1 VDQRKNL
8 RERVARLESVIDM
21 LLNERTESKAVQ
33 VLRNLGANPLPP
45 TPSETTSQPT
55 GSPEAIG
62 SIFSHTTW
70 NDERKGSIGTD
81 KLSAA
86 NIVPPGTSDDIF
98 VTAPVTNSKKK
109 DEKICQLLK
118 EALPPQDKLQKVLD
132 NTAGWWKAITHCMS
146 GPGGIPKELTDIYT
160 FTKWA
165 LSTGNPVDVAKVLQF
180 HMSFECGDALL
191 EKYLRLIEQFIIQDD
206 EYMGTLSGV
215 EVCFMQARHY
225 SELGQVRRAW
235 LTARRAISFAQL
247 MGLHRTR
254 VNVRQEFCFWSL
266 FQFDRFSSLMLGSPP
281 LLNDSHCNLTF
292 KGKDLPMIM
301 GNNGFL
307 TRLAIVAGKVI
318 DRVQSSKDLTFTS
331 LLTIDQELTRLGSQM
346 PTEFWEIEEYIP
358 DEFSGM
364 HQWMNKTVG
373 HLMYYETRM
382 VLHLPYLLRSVT
394 NAGFEHSREACLES
408 ARAILRIFHNMRA
421 EPNKV
426 AMKVHGVDF
435 ISLIAATTL
444 VMSLIGGIRPS
455 ASNFDIARQKQTD
468 KLDWELLESTLE
480 VYRQVETHPF
490 GKIASQSRRVLERLT
505 QFRDPYHNP
514 EEAGKIV
521 IPFFGT
527 ITVQRGAFRT
537 GSAEGSPHGYGE
549 GHATLHAEA
558 IPSSGSVHMPPTST
572 LPSQGTAYP
581 GTFGSH
587 IEYSGVYCSPY
598 DMADNLIKN
607 NPTTGT
613 PAYVPS
619 YQLPPS
625 VGWQGVGTF
634 DLDQSWDFIDD
645 RVDLTQP
652 PYPF

>member
-1 VDQRKNL
+1 
-8 RERVARLESVIDM
+8 M
-21 LLNERTESKAVQ
+21 LLNEQTETRAVHT
-33 VLRNLGANPLPP
+33 LKSLGANPLPP
-45 TPSETTSQPT
+45 TPSESPSQPS
-55 GSPEAIG
+55 GSPEAIA
-62 SIFSHTTW
+62 SMFSQPTW
-70 NDERKGSIGTD
+70 NDERKSSLGTD

-98 VTAPVTNSKKK
+98 VTVPVANSKKK
-109 DEKICQLLK
+109 DERICKLLK
-118 EALPPQDKLQKVLD
+118 EALPPPDELQKVLD
-132 NTAGWWKAITHCMS
+132 HSAGWWKAITSCMA
-146 GPGGIPKELTDIYT
+146 GPGGIPKELTDIYI

-165 LSTGNPVDVAKVLQF
+165 CSTGNPVDVSKVLQF

-191 EKYLRLIEQFIIQDD
+191 EKHLRLIEQVIIQDD

-215 EVCFMQARHY
+215 ELCFIQARHY
-225 SELGQVRRAW
+225 SELGQIRRAW
-235 LTARRAISFAQL
+235 LTTRRAISFAQL

-266 FQFDRFSSLMLGSPP
+266 FQFDRFLSLMLGSPP

-292 KGKDLPMIM
+292 KGKDLPLIM

-318 DRVQSSKDLTFTS
+318 DRVQGSKDLTFTS
-331 LLTIDQELTRLGSQM
+331 LLTIDQEITRLGSQM
-346 PTEFWEIEEYIP
+346 PAEFWEIEEYIP
-358 DEFSGM
+358 KEFSGM
-364 HQWMNKTVG
+364 HKWMNKSVG
-373 HLMYYETRM
+373 HVMYYEIRM

-408 ARAILRIFHNMRA
+408 ARAILRIFQTMRA

-426 AMKVHGVDF
+426 ALKVHGVDF
-435 ISLIAATTL
+435 IALIAATTL

-455 ASNFDIARQKQTD
+455 VSNFDSARQKQMDTH
-468 KLDWELLESTLE
+468 DWELLERTLE
-480 VYRQVETHPF
+480 VYRRVESRPF
-490 GKIASQSRRVLERLT
+490 GKIASQSRKVLERLT

-514 EEAGKIV
+514 EETGKIV

-527 ITVQRGAFRT
+527 ITVQRGGFRT
-537 GSAEGSPHGYGE
+537 GSCTSSPHGYGE
-549 GHATLHAEA
+549 GHATLHTEA
-558 IPSSGSVHMPPTST
+558 LSNNGGVPMPPTST
-572 LPSQGTAYP
+572 LPSQGPTYP

-598 DMADNLIKN
+598 DMADNLMKN
-607 NPTTGT
+607 STAGT

-634 DLDQSWDFIDD
+634 DLDQSWDFIDERAD
-645 RVDLTQP
+645 INQP

>member
-1 VDQRKNL
+1 
-8 RERVARLESVIDM
+8 M
-21 LLNERTESKAVQ
+21 LLNERTETRAVHT
-33 VLRNLGANPLPP
+33 LKNLGANPLPP
-45 TPSETTSQPT
+45 TPSESPSQPG
-55 GSPEAIG
+55 GSPEAIA
-62 SIFSHTTW
+62 SMFSQPTW
-70 NDERKGSIGTD
+70 NDERKSSLGTD

-98 VTAPVTNSKKK
+98 VTVPVANSKKK

-118 EALPPQDKLQKVLD
+118 EALPPPDELQKVLD
-132 NTAGWWKAITHCMS
+132 HSAGWWKAITSCMS
-146 GPGGIPKELTDIYT
+146 GPGGIPKELTDIYI

-165 LSTGNPVDVAKVLQF
+165 CSTGNPVDVAKVLQF

-191 EKYLRLIEQFIIQDD
+191 EKHLRLIEQFIIQDD

-215 EVCFMQARHY
+215 ELCFIQARHY
-225 SELGQVRRAW
+225 SELGQIRRAW
-235 LTARRAISFAQL
+235 LTTRRAISFAQL

-266 FQFDRFSSLMLGSPP
+266 FQFDRFLSLMLGSPP

-292 KGKDLPMIM
+292 KGKDLPLIM

-318 DRVQSSKDLTFTS
+318 DRVQGSKDLTFTS

-346 PTEFWEIEEYIP
+346 PAEFWEIEEHIP
-358 DEFSGM
+358 QEFSGM
-364 HQWMNKTVG
+364 HKWMNKSVG
-373 HLMYYETRM
+373 HVMYYETRM

-394 NAGFEHSREACLES
+394 NTGFEHSREACLES
-408 ARAILRIFHNMRA
+408 ARAILRVFQTMRA

-426 AMKVHGVDF
+426 ALKVHGVDF
-435 ISLIAATTL
+435 IALIAATTL

-455 ASNFDIARQKQTD
+455 ASNFDSIRQKQMDT
-468 KLDWELLESTLE
+468 LDWELLERTLG
-480 VYRQVETHPF
+480 VYRRVENRPF
-490 GKIASQSRRVLERLT
+490 GKIASQSRKVLERLT

-514 EEAGKIV
+514 EEASKIV

-537 GSAEGSPHGYGE
+537 ESCANSPHGYGE
-549 GHATLHAEA
+549 AHATLHTEA
-558 IPSSGSVHMPPTST
+558 LSNNGGVPMPPTST
-572 LPSQGTAYP
+572 LPSQGPAYP
-581 GTFGSH
+581 GTFGPH

-598 DMADNLIKN
+598 DMTDNLIKN
-607 NPTTGT
+607 STAGT

-634 DLDQSWDFIDD
+634 DLDQSWDFIDE
-645 RVDLTQP
+645 RADLNQP